1 MKRLYVFA
9 FFIPM
14 LFQSQ
19 TFSEVSSNIK
29 NFYYGSSDIGD
40 FNNDG
45 KPDVVYNGAIDNDAD
60 GNADITFNEIYSNN
74 NGVFSAYGNLG
85 IDVTHLGDIK
95 FIDYNNDGLLDIV
108 STGLS
113 YNNVVN
119 YKHYRFLNNGTGFAK
134 VEDTAGKIYG
144 SIEVFDLNHDGK
156 QDYAING
163 TQYVDGTGF
172 VYDLSLYQNTVTGF
186 QLNQLWLPGTQ
197 NGSFKVLD
205 LNNDNLLD
213 VVVFGYDEN
222 TNPVFKTYLNSNN
235 GLQLSQTLLPLASG
249 KMAYADFNGDGFL
262 DLVAI
267 GQDDNYDEYLG
278 VFINDGTG
286 QFAETE
292 IPNEGLSASS
302 VDVGDLNN
310 DGYYDF
316 IVIGDDANNDGVVN
330 VFLYNTTSSSFTK
343 ASNTSLYN
351 LGGTGNVR
359 LFDYD
364 GNNHLDVLMTGFDW
378 ADQDLN
384 SFTKLYQNTS
394 TAANLKPTAP
404 ANLNLTKTGNTFN
417 FTWSGATDDKT
428 PVNALQYEIKV
439 GTTPGAQDVAK
450 YVVTTPSWFL
460 ILDPSIQDVYWSVR
474 SIDASKVY
482 SEPSVEHTLSVDG
495 FSSKTQLSIYP
506 NPASEK
512 IFIKGETAS
521 IVEMYSMDGKKL
533 NVQLNSDQSITVSD
547 LPKGMYIL
555 KIKIKDNWVN
565 KKLMIK

>member
-1 MKRLYVFA
+1 MKKLYVFA

-14 LFQSQ
+14 IFQAQ
-19 TFSEVSSNIK
+19 TFSEVSTNIK

-45 KPDVVYNGAIDNDAD
+45 KPDVVYNGAIDIDAD
-60 GNADITFNEIYSNN
+60 GAADVTFNEIFTNN
-74 NGVFSAYGNLG
+74 NGVFSAYADLG
-85 IDVTHLGDIK
+85 IDATHSGDIK
-95 FIDYNNDGLLDIV
+95 FIDYNNDGLLDII

-113 YNNVVN
+113 YQDIVN
-119 YKHYRFLNNGTGFAK
+119 YKHYRFLNNGTGFSK
-134 VEDTAGKIYG
+134 VEDTAGKTFG
-144 SIEVFDLNHDGK
+144 SIEVFDFNHDGK

-163 TQYVDGTGF
+163 PQYVHGTGF
-172 VYDLSLYQNTVTGF
+172 VYDVSLYQNSGNGF
-186 QLNQLWLPGTQ
+186 QLTQSWLPGTQ

-205 LNNDNLLD
+205 LNNDQLLD
-213 VVVFGYDEN
+213 VIIFGYDEY
-222 TNPVFKTYLNSNN
+222 TNPTFKTYLNSSN

-249 KMAYADFNGDGFL
+249 KLAYADFNADGFL

-267 GQDDNYDEYLG
+267 GQDGNYDEYLG
-278 VFINDGTG
+278 VFMNDGTG
-286 QFAETE
+286 QFITQA
-292 IPNEGLSASS
+292 IPGEGLSASS

-316 IVIGDDANNDGVVN
+316 VVIGDDKNNDGAVN
-330 VFLYNTTSSSFTK
+330 VFLYNPASQSFTK

-351 LGGTGNVR
+351 LGGTGNIR

-378 ADQDLN
+378 ADPNLN
-384 SFTKLYQNTS
+384 SFTKLYKNTS
-394 TAANLKPTAP
+394 AEINLKPTAP
-404 ANLNLTKTGNTFN
+404 TNLHLNKNGNTFN

-439 GTTPGAQDVAK
+439 GTSPGAQDVAK
-450 YVVTTPSWFL
+450 YIVTTPSWFL
-460 ILDPSIQDVYWSVR
+460 TLDPSIQQLYWSVK

-482 SEPSVEHTLSVDG
+482 SDPSVENTLGVND
-495 FSSKTQLSIYP
+495 FSTKTKLSIYP

-512 IFIKGETAS
+512 VFIKGEKVTA
-521 IVEMYSMDGKKL
+521 VEMYSMDGKKL
-533 NVQLNSDQSITVSD
+533 NVQLNSDQSVTVSD

-555 KIKIKDNWVN
+555 KIKINNNWVTQ
-565 KKLMIK
+565 KLMIK